1 MVESLG
7 GKIWVES
14 EENRGSIFNFTLPLK
29 KNNNFYKIEEDNKV
43 NERIY
48 DFSGISILLAEDDDP
63 SFLLIKAIMKK
74 TNIDIF
80 RAKTGSEALKIVQ
93 NNENIALVL
102 MDINMP
108 DMNGYE
114 ATREIKKLKPDIP
127 VVAQTAYS
135 ISGDREKILDSG
147 FDDYI
152 SKPIKKEDL
161 YNLIE
166 RFTIK

>member
-1 MVESLG
+1 
-7 GKIWVES
+7 
-14 EENRGSIFNFTLPLK
+14 
-29 KNNNFYKIEEDNKV
+29 
-43 NERIY
+43 
-48 DFSGISILLAEDDDP
+48 
-63 SFLLIKAIMKK
+63 
-74 TNIDIF
+74 
-80 RAKTGSEALKIVQ
+80 
-93 NNENIALVL
+93 

>member
-1 MVESLG
+1 MKLKNISTVLYETHMQN
-7 GKIWVES
+7 KNTVS
-14 EENRGSIFNFTLPLK
+14 EIIK
-29 KNNNFYKIEEDNKV
+29 QIETI
-43 NERIY
+43 NEEEKY
-48 DFSGISILLAEDDDP
+48 D
-63 SFLLIKAIMKK
+63 LI
-74 TNIDIF
+74 
-80 RAKTGSEALKIVQ
+80 
-93 NNENIALVL
+93 L